1 MTAGVLPS
9 KWVPN
14 TAETL
19 ARFHDGYFGF
29 CPANSQLY
37 RAVVK
42 SPQGMAADQAIVH
55 LGRSPVNRYA
65 TGPARRMEP
74 ISLRTPLALLV
85 LSLAMIAGLW
95 WWVAT
100 PITLAR
106 APIDPNA
113 KLQCV
118 SYAPFRDTQTPL
130 VPTTQISA
138 EQIAQD
144 LAQLAGI
151 TECVRTYSIENGL
164 DQVPAQAA
172 KVGLKVIQGIWLSS
186 NRLKNLTQI
195 ATAVSLSKQY
205 PGVITALVVGNEVL
219 LRGEMTTA
227 DLAANIRSVKA
238 QVTVPVT
245 YADVWEFWLRNREV
259 YEAVDFITIHILPY
273 WEDMPVRA
281 KFAAN
286 HVDDI
291 RKRMAVAFP
300 GKEIL
305 IGETGWPSAG
315 RMREGALP
323 SRTNQAR
330 VVSEILDL
338 AKREGFRVNLIE
350 AYDQPWKRQLEG
362 TVGGYWGLIDA
373 VKRAVKYPPGEFISN
388 YPLWKWYMGSGMALS
403 VSVFLT
409 GWLTLRRRPWQPR
422 FMSWVAVGT
431 SATTAGML
439 FGIAVDKMIY
449 ESYGIGGWL
458 QWGALLAAGI
468 LSPILCAW
476 TAMSGRPLPTFLG
489 LLGPRDGRT
498 GSVSAVL
505 LGLVLIVTTLI
516 ATETAL
522 GFAFDPRYKDFP
534 FAALTMAVVPFAA
547 LMLVNRPLEGVRPI
561 AESAFA
567 GVLVACAIF
576 MGLNEG
582 GQNWQALWTCAV
594 YLGLALTL
602 WRARAVQSPK

>member
-1 MTAGVLPS
+1 
-9 KWVPN
+9 
-14 TAETL
+14 
-19 ARFHDGYFGF
+19 
-29 CPANSQLY
+29 
-37 RAVVK
+37 
-42 SPQGMAADQAIVH
+42 
-55 LGRSPVNRYA
+55 
-65 TGPARRMEP
+65 
-74 ISLRTPLALLV
+74 
-85 LSLAMIAGLW
+85 MIAGLW

-118 SYAPFRDTQTPL
+118 SYAPFRDAQTPL
-130 VPTTQISA
+130 VPTTHISA

-151 TECVRTYSIENGL
+151 TDCVRTYSIENGL

-186 NRLKNLTQI
+186 NRLKNLAQI

-259 YEAVDFITIHILPY
+259 YEAVDFVTIHILPY

-388 YPLWKWYMGSGMALS
+388 YPLWKWYMGCGMALS
-403 VSVFLT
+403 VIVFLA

-422 FMSWVAVGT
+422 
-431 SATTAGML
+431 
-439 FGIAVDKMIY
+439 
-449 ESYGIGGWL
+449 
-458 QWGALLAAGI
+458 
-468 LSPILCAW
+468 
-476 TAMSGRPLPTFLG
+476 
-489 LLGPRDGRT
+489 
-498 GSVSAVL
+498 
-505 LGLVLIVTTLI
+505 LIV
-516 ATETAL
+516 L
-522 GFAFDPRYKDFP
+522 GRGRHLGDDSRH
-534 FAALTMAVVPFAA
+534 AARDRRRQDDL
-547 LMLVNRPLEGVRPI
+547 
-561 AESAFA
+561 
-567 GVLVACAIF
+567 
-576 MGLNEG
+576 
-582 GQNWQALWTCAV
+582 
-594 YLGLALTL
+594 
-602 WRARAVQSPK
+602 